1 MFLLCSPDTDDAPVD
16 GEGGVVTPGQRH
28 DLPDV
33 EDLPQRV
40 GLGVVEG
47 GALVP
52 AWVVELSTG
61 LHFAKYHT
69 ARRRHNFGNFVTL
82 VPMLLQLLILFQ
94 VLQSRACQ
102 PVLISI
108 HLATYRIYEWHKRM
122 HFTIIS

>member
-1 MFLLCSPDTDDAPVD
+1 MLTNPRLTFVSSSSIYVSVSPDADDAPVD
-16 GEGGVVTPGQRH
+16 GEGGVVAPGQRH

-52 AWVVELSTG
+52 AWVVELSTA

-69 ARRRHNFGNFVTL
+69 ARRRHYNTSTTL
-82 VPMLLQLLILFQ
+82 VT
-94 VLQSRACQ
+94 S
-102 PVLISI
+102 
-108 HLATYRIYEWHKRM
+108 
-122 HFTIIS
+122 